1 MVEHIKKVLI
11 QEEGYSNR
19 SAEITAADLSNIK
32 DPEIARAFSQWL
44 RNREKTNVSRGKFS
58 CAQLMRCYDMK
69 YPATLIFLDWYG
81 EDPAA
86 AVASISYGGG

>member
-1 MVEHIKKVLI
+1 MVEYIKNILI
-11 QEEGYSNR
+11 REEGYSNR
-19 SAEITAADLSNIK
+19 SAEITAVDLSNIK
-32 DPEIARAFSQWL
+32 DQEIAQALSQWL
-44 RNREKTNVSRGKFS
+44 RNREKTNVLRGEFS

-81 EDPAA
+81 EDPDA